1 MGQYLILGWMVSQI
15 RHSHCDRSVQLVSV
29 LLVLNSEQNR
39 NDCLKN
45 CPCCSLGY
53 LIVFRRCVWSAW
65 DAPECGEER
74 GLQTETGD
82 AAAEGEA
89 GEAEIPAERPHL
101 LSQTQQ
107 LLRPDI
113 PGVRGQVHRNGPA
126 RRKVSGSHNPWIS
139 VIVLPVLN

>member
-1 MGQYLILGWMVSQI
+1 MY
-15 RHSHCDRSVQLVSV
+15 
-29 LLVLNSEQNR
+29 
-39 NDCLKN
+39 K
-45 CPCCSLGY
+45 SL
-53 LIVFRRCVWSAW
+53 FSVWSAW
-65 DAPECGEER
+65 DAPECGAER

-113 PGVRGQVHRNGPA
+113 PGVRGQVTQDIIEVDMREIHCCQVHRNGPA

-139 VIVLPVLN
+139 VIVLSVLNLLSCKC